1 MKDRKALVP
10 RLDFPQWSRCSWIVR
25 VRPLPTQRPPPG
37 HLRELKLLPLS
48 QHRATCISNWQLV
61 KKKRRLPGPL
71 WNEYAGRNER
81 RTLLARNMKSRSSVE
96 LDSMASCIVWREKGP
111 SNRRSTTV
119 ITEPLGLVLTPS
131 LTLWGGVNMSGL
143 RRGHTR
149 VPHGL
154 ETYGVPAPCITNSWL
169 QEWSAHGN

>member
-1 MKDRKALVP
+1 MKDRQTLVP
-10 RLDFPQWSRCSWIVR
+10 RPDLPQRSRCSWIIR
-25 VRPLPTQRPPPG
+25 VQPLPTQRPPPG
-37 HLRELKLLPLS
+37 HLRELKLLPPS
-48 QHRATCISNWQLV
+48 QCRATCISNWRLV

-81 RTLLARNMKSRSSVE
+81 RMPPTRNVKSRSSVE
-96 LDSMASCIVWREKGP
+96 LDGVASCVVWREKGP
-111 SNRRSTTV
+111 GNRRSTTV
-119 ITEPLGLVLTPS
+119 SAEPRGPVLTPS
-131 LTLWGGVNMSGL
+131 PTLWGGVNMSGL

-169 QEWSAHGN
+169 REWSARGN